1 MTTILPKEPVVTER
15 KSVILSDAE
24 RRNLRRKLKGSVEV
38 AQHVLNPRTQLQRFG
53 RKSKIEAKQVAQ
65 DVAEVAKKN
74 APIIGAVGLGTL
86 LFFGRGPISRLFSKL
101 KNRNNAPEGD
111 QDRTET

>member
-38 AQHVLNPRTQLQRFG
+38 AQDVLNPKTQLR
-53 RKSKIEAKQVAQ
+53 RLVNKSKAEAKQVAE
-65 DVAEVAKKN
+65 DVVQVAKKN
-74 APIIGAVGLGTL
+74 APLIGAVGIGALI
-86 LFFGRGPISRLFSKL
+86 FAARRPISKWISRLRQGKD
-101 KNRNNAPEGD
+101 NTPDGD
-111 QDRTET
+111 